1 VILMNNTIYLEKQDT
16 TLQEMSVTQLKRL
29 KEKGT
34 VVNLALEEEIPFSI
48 EENDTDMDMDLYI
61 QNLQL
66 AELKKL
72 VENSKLLQLI
82 NEDSLLHKAKIT
94 GLDKNIVLLIEHSKE
109 TATLQQIITYCT
121 KLNIPFRRLLPEL
134 YL

>member
-1 VILMNNTIYLEKQDT
+1 VIPMNNTIYLEKQDT

-48 EENDTDMDMDLYI
+48 EENDTDMDLYI

-72 VENSKLLQLI
+72 VENSKLLHLI

-94 GLDKNIVLLIEHSKE
+94 GLDKNIVLLIEHNKE